1 MSRVIYMC
9 LYEVVVTWQGLWV
22 ADCGRGG
29 AGRGDAC
36 LDPVQPS
43 TLPVTALGLGFSV
56 CQVW

>member
-1 MSRVIYMC
+1 MC

-43 TLPVTALGLGFSV
+43 TLPVTALGLGFTV